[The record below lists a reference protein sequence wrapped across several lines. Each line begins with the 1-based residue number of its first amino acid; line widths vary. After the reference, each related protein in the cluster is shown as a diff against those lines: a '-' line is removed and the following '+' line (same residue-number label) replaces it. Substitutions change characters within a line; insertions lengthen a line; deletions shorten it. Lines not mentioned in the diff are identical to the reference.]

1 MIYAFIAGALNALG
15 TLYLKMSTKSL
26 INVLF
31 SILFYGMNFYF
42 FRNSLQLLKP
52 STAYCLL
59 IISTLLFL
67 KVFEIVATKEIVG
80 FNEMFGLIFFLIA
93 IYLFR

>member
-26 INVLF
+26 INIFF

-42 FRNSLQLLKP
+42 FRNSLELLKP

-67 KVFEIVATKEIVG
+67 KVFEIVSTKQIVG
-80 FNEMFGLIFFLIA
+80 INEMFGLIFFLIA
-93 IYLFR
+93 IYFFI